1 MNGGAPWL
9 GAGPRVPGST
19 QPRPLPWVGSG
30 RGPLNSRGALS
41 HALCLWMRMVNKLDL
56 GLALSEPTGWEHI
69 VLEPSYHKEDESWK
83 EEGLWERE

>member
-1 MNGGAPWL
+1 
-9 GAGPRVPGST
+9 
-19 QPRPLPWVGSG
+19 
-30 RGPLNSRGALS
+30 
-41 HALCLWMRMVNKLDL
+41 MVNKLDL